1 LQGDWAYGADVDK
14 LGGDMCHHYKG
25 ETWHVC
31 TTTHGRIQSADRPDD
46 MADVAYLVQPDFVTC
61 HGVR

>member
-1 LQGDWAYGADVDK
+1 VDK